1 MLRFAMAGAANTVV
15 GLGVVF
21 AVQCKFDTPPAVSN
35 AFGFAVGVLVSY
47 LLHKRLVF
55 REKIAGRR
63 SIMRYM
69 VSVALSFAC
78 NQLILALLV
87 RSLLSA
93 EVYVAQGVA
102 VMTYTIALFLLCR
115 FWIFAPR
122 PVL

>member
-1 MLRFAMAGAANTVV
+1 
-15 GLGVVF
+15 
-21 AVQCKFDTPPAVSN
+21 
-35 AFGFAVGVLVSY
+35 
-47 LLHKRLVF
+47 
-55 REKIAGRR
+55 
-63 SIMRYM
+63 M